1 MPKYHIPNQV
11 PVNYH
16 LVTII
21 SSNTK
26 NMNRTSHS
34 FLGQMKELC
43 NPKTLWHQI
52 YLSATIFF
60 LVHMLRVAFYL
71 GTLMASTTEII
82 QKDGGIDLSEAEKK
96 SKQQMEIFAYNNI
109 GNVSM
114 ITQHF
119 DRYM

>member
-1 MPKYHIPNQV
+1 
-11 PVNYH
+11 
-16 LVTII
+16 
-21 SSNTK
+21 
-26 NMNRTSHS
+26 
-34 FLGQMKELC
+34 MKELC
-43 NPKTLWHQI
+43 NPKTHWHQI

-60 LVHMLRVAFYL
+60 LVHMLRIAFYL

-82 QKDGGIDLSEAEKK
+82 QQDGGIDLSEAEKK

-114 ITQHF
+114 ITQRF